1 VSPLAAHAL
10 GEGDERHAGR
20 VAAAGMRLALVLM
33 IPLVLLVLSFERL
46 LLALGYEAGLAAE
59 VGRFLEAIVWGAPP
73 FLLSG
78 VLRPFVTAAG
88 RTRPILV
95 VLLLCV
101 PVNAA
106 LNWVLIYGNL
116 GAPALGVAGSGYAT
130 AAVSWASA
138 VLVAGYILAMPSLA
152 RMRPFA
158 GIFRWSWGEVAAIL
172 RLGGPIAGIY
182 ALEMGVFTTTGV
194 LMGLLGPAALG
205 GHQLALNFASLTFMV
220 PLGIGHAATVRV
232 AFELGAGRPAV
243 ARRAGQVALALGATF
258 MTTMAVVM
266 WCFPAAIVGLY
277 VDVAEPANREMVG
290 IGLRLLA
297 IAAVFQLFDALQ
309 TVAAGTLRG
318 YKDTAF
324 PMLLAAIGYWGVGF
338 AGGWALAFPLG
349 LGAVG
354 LWWGLALGLA
364 VVATLLTLRF
374 HLMGAGAPAALVE
387 ATR

>member
-1 VSPLAAHAL
+1 
-10 GEGDERHAGR
+10 
-20 VAAAGMRLALVLM
+20 
-33 IPLVLLVLSFERL
+33 
-46 LLALGYEAGLAAE
+46 
-59 VGRFLEAIVWGAPP
+59 
-73 FLLSG
+73 
-78 VLRPFVTAAG
+78 
-88 RTRPILV
+88 
-95 VLLLCV
+95 
-101 PVNAA
+101 
-106 LNWVLIYGNL
+106 
-116 GAPALGVAGSGYAT
+116 
-130 AAVSWASA
+130 
-138 VLVAGYILAMPSLA
+138 
-152 RMRPFA
+152 
-158 GIFRWSWGEVAAIL
+158 
-172 RLGGPIAGIY
+172 
-182 ALEMGVFTTTGV
+182 
-194 LMGLLGPAALG
+194 
-205 GHQLALNFASLTFMV
+205 
-220 PLGIGHAATVRV
+220 
-232 AFELGAGRPAV
+232 
-243 ARRAGQVALALGATF
+243 VALALGATF